1 MGAERG
7 YMANVRYRVS
17 TRIAELDR
25 SCSVSVVFQIDC
37 FISNCMP
44 DVTIATVL
52 RTIVERS
59 MRNQDIPFLRGG
71 LNTRK
76 NNILDFP
83 KCQLLLRLLLPSRKP
98 QRSPTSFS

>member
-17 TRIAELDR
+17 RIAELDR
-25 SCSVSVVFQIDC
+25 SSSVSVVFQIDC
-37 FISNCMP
+37 FISNCVP

-52 RTIVERS
+52 RTLVERS
-59 MRNQDIPFLRGG
+59 MRNQDIPFLRGR

-76 NNILDFP
+76 DNILDCP
-83 KCQLLLRLLLPSRKP
+83 KCQLLPCQESDRGHQGRC
-98 QRSPTSFS
+98 RI

>member
-1 MGAERG
+1 VGAERG

-17 TRIAELDR
+17 TRIGELDR
-25 SCSVSVVFQIDC
+25 SCSVSVIDC
-37 FISNCMP
+37 FISNRVP
-44 DVTIATVL
+44 NVTIATDL

-76 NNILDFP
+76 NDILDFP
-83 KCQLLLRLLLPSRKP
+83 KCQLLPSRKP